1 MSIRQQSTLIRPF
14 IAANSTLP
22 INIAG
27 RYCYL
32 VDAASPMEI
41 RVGDQP
47 ASLFSPGTGVAFD
60 EGSDFERI
68 EVRNTTAYDQ
78 FVSLWIG
85 FAQYLDRRTALIEPD
100 TIISA
105 WVGTSIASATGQSF
119 PPILLQGRIRRKAI
133 TIDNQD
139 PSLPLHVRDT
149 SGEVALHVRAETT
162 ITLPIS
168 REIEVYNPHGA
179 AVACSVSEIYWVQ

>member
-14 IAANSTLP
+14 VAANSTLP

-60 EGSDFERI
+60 EGNDFERI
-68 EVRNTTAYDQ
+68 EVRNPTAYGQ
-78 FVSLWIG
+78 FVDLWVG
-85 FAQYLDRRTALIEPD
+85 YAQYLDRRTALIEPD
-100 TIISA
+100 TQLVPWS
-105 WVGTSIASATGQSF
+105 GTTLAAATGQLF
-119 PPILLQGRIRRKAI
+119 PPLLSQGRIRRKAVI
-133 TIDNQD
+133 IDNQD
-139 PSLPLHVRDT
+139 PSLPLYIRQGGVVGMHIRSQNLV
-149 SGEVALHVRAETT
+149 
-162 ITLPIS
+162 TLPLS
-168 REIEVYNPHGA
+168 REFELFNPHGS
-179 AVACSVSEIYWVQ
+179 AVACNVSEIYWVQ